1 MPEIKVNTKEK
12 QYKLIINGRLE
23 DLPILCKG
31 KRTFILTD
39 ENVFKLYR
47 KRFPRALTY
56 VLKPGERSKELKVIR
71 EIYEFLLQKEFDRNS
86 LILGIGGGVVCDIA
100 GFVAATYMRGV
111 ELGLVPT
118 TLLAQVDASIGGKNG
133 VNLEGFKNIVGTFY
147 QPSFVLTDFSV
158 LQTLSSS
165 EVREGLAEIIKHALI
180 ADAKLFELLEGRREE
195 ILKLEGP
202 VFSSVMERAIKVKV
216 HVVEKDE
223 KEKGLRRI
231 LNFGHTFGHAFE
243 KVYGLPH
250 GEAVAS
256 GMFIAVELSCRK
268 GFISERTKSRIEAV
282 LESYGFYKIRVNRIE
297 ELIQAFRRDKK
308 REGVFINFA
317 LLEEVGKAKVEKVNL
332 KELEEFLHDLCKHR

>member
-1 MPEIKVNTKEK
+1 MPEIKVNTGEK
-12 QYKLIINGRLE
+12 HYKLIINGRLE
-23 DLPILCKG
+23 DLPTLCGG

-39 ENVFKLYR
+39 ENVFELYR

-100 GFVAATYMRGV
+100 GFVASTYMRGV

-133 VNLEGFKNIVGTFY
+133 VNLRGFKNIVGTFY

-180 ADAKLFELLEGRREE
+180 ADAKLFELLEGMREE
-195 ILKLEGP
+195 ILKLKGS
-202 VFSSVMERAIKVKV
+202 VFSSVVERAIKVKV
-216 HVVEKDE
+216 KVVEKDE

-243 KVYGLPH
+243 KVYGVSH

-256 GMFIAVELSCRK
+256 GMFMAVNLSCRK
-268 GFISERTKSRIEAV
+268 GFISERTKARIEAV
-282 LESYGFYKIRVNRIE
+282 LESYGFHKPRLNHIE

-308 REGVFINFA
+308 REGAFINFV
-317 LLEEVGKAKVEKVNL
+317 LLEEVGKAKVEKINL
-332 KELEEFLHDLCKHR
+332 KELEGFLHDLCKHW